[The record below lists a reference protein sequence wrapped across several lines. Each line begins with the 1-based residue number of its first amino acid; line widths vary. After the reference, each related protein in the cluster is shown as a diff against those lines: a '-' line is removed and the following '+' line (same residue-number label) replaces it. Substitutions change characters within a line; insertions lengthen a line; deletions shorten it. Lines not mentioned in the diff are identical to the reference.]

1 MEAKE
6 KDIEI
11 LREYTKRE
19 YAPIILLDRLVKSV
33 QESGINENG
42 SDKSCCRDRAWV
54 ASGPCT

>member
-33 QESGINENG
+33 QEKYTELYKNESGKEGEPALPIF
-42 SDKSCCRDRAWV
+42 D
-54 ASGPCT
+54 